1 MSITNAAHLD
11 FRLAPSASGPGSWVE
26 ALVLAALVVG
36 LGFWLAPGDPLQVAA
51 PFPWLALSP
60 LLIGLRYGFTR
71 ALVNG
76 CLIVIVYLVLH
87 QRGPLYAH
95 LSSAWIVGV
104 LVGGM
109 IAGEVRDLWERRLQ
123 RLQMANEYR
132 QYRLDE
138 FTRAHQILR
147 VSHDRLEQR
156 VAGSDESLRGSLL
169 GLRDRLRRLPG
180 DHDALSGLADSV
192 LTLLGQ
198 YGSLQTAGIYRVD
211 GGVLQPLPV
220 ATVGHMA
227 ELAADDA
234 LVELCLSRGELVS
247 VRETLVENGQS
258 QHFSSLQLCVPLID
272 TQGQTLALLAVRDMQ
287 FFAFHERTFSV
298 LALLCGHIADLLH
311 ADPQALQLVDADAQ
325 HFSAQL
331 RRALADVQQHG
342 LSATL
347 YAFQID
353 DANTELARLFDMSRR
368 GLDLH
373 LALPDNRGRRCL
385 LALLPLTG
393 SDAARG
399 YIQRLEGL
407 VQGHFADYQGLES
420 LGVRVL
426 HYSLDA
432 APERAGL
439 RNFLHNECG
448 LNDQQIT
455 V

>member
-1 MSITNAAHLD
+1 MRITNAAHLD

-26 ALVLAALVVG
+26 AVVLAALVVG
-36 LGFWLAPGDPLQVAA
+36 LGVWMAPADPLQVNA

-76 CLIVIVYLVLH
+76 CLIVIAYLMLH

-95 LSSAWIVGV
+95 LSPAWIVGV

-180 DHDALSGLADSV
+180 DHDALSGLGESI
-192 LTLLGQ
+192 LTLLGE
-198 YGSLQTAGIYRVD
+198 YGSLQTAGIYRVQ
-211 GGVLQPLPV
+211 GGVLQPQPV
-220 ATVGHMA
+220 ATVGKMG
-227 ELAADDA
+227 ELVASDA
-234 LVELCLSRGELVS
+234 LVELCLGRGELVS
-247 VRETLVENGQS
+247 VRDTLVENGQS
-258 QHFSSLQLCVPLID
+258 QHFSCLQVCVPLID

-287 FFAFHERTFSV
+287 FFAFHDRTFSV

-331 RRALADVQQHG
+331 RRSLADVRQHG

-347 YAFQID
+347 YAFEINE
-353 DANTELARLFDMSRR
+353 ANTELARLFDLSRR

-373 LALPDNRGRRCL
+373 LGLPNNRGHRCL
-385 LALLPLTG
+385 LVLLPLTS
-393 SDAARG
+393 SDAALG
-399 YIQRLEGL
+399 YLQRLEGL
-407 VQGHFADYQGLES
+407 LQRHFADYQGLDA
-420 LGVRVL
+420 LGVQVFQ
-426 HYSLDA
+426 YSLDA
-432 APERAGL
+432 APVRAGL

-455 V
+455 L